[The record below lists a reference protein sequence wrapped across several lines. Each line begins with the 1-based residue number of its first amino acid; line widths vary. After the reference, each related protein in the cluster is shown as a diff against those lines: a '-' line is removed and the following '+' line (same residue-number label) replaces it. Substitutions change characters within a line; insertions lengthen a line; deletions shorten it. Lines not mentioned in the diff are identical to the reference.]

1 MSFSTKLIGCT
12 LHLIIKIITM
22 LRKFSLAAVSLL
34 SFFVS
39 SAQDSTKSLTFSGSL
54 DGYYRY
60 NFAGKTNNYTSFTN
74 SQNSFELGMA
84 SLRADATAM
93 SGKVG
98 ATVDLG
104 FGRRA
109 EEFSYNDG
117 QLLSGYSDLS
127 FPLDSATTTGKS
139 SFLSLSSIKQA
150 YVTYSPSSKV
160 KFTAGKFATHVGY
173 ELLDAPLNRNYS
185 MSYMFTNG
193 PFFHTGLK
201 VDITSGPVAFMVG
214 LTNYTDQTTTS
225 TEVKN
230 FIAQFSGG
238 TKNGKLKF
246 YLNYSGFGG
255 SKSGNNPSGLKSL
268 NQIDLVVMGTISS
281 KFNIGYNG
289 TVQSRKQVTGSTISD
304 GSWIG
309 NALYLNFDPAAKI
322 GITLRSEYISD
333 DKKVLFLPPAY
344 LLINN
349 KSVFANTLSLNAK
362 VGPLTI
368 IPEIRYESAQ
378 SDFYLKSDDTPTK
391 STFSALVAV
400 VYKF

>member
-22 LRKFSLAAVSLL
+22 LQKLFLAATAAVS
-34 SFFVS
+34 FFAAT
-39 SAQDSTKSLTFSGSL
+39 AQDSTKTLTFSGSA
-54 DGYYRY
+54 DAYYRY
-60 NFAGKTNNYTSFTN
+60 NFAGKANNYTSFTN
-74 SQNSFELGMA
+74 SQSSFELGMA

-104 FGRRA
+104 LGRRA
-109 EEFSYNDG
+109 EEFSYTDG
-117 QLLSGYSDLS
+117 ESN
-127 FPLDSATTTGKS
+127 TGKNGFVS
-139 SFLSLSSIKQA
+139 LSLIKQA
-150 YVTYSPSSKV
+150 YITYAPSAKI

-201 VDITSGPVAFMVG
+201 ADITAGPIGFMIG
-214 LTNYTDQTTTS
+214 LTNYTDQSTATTN
-225 TEVKN
+225 VKN
-230 FIAQFSGG
+230 FIAQISAA
-238 TKNGKLKF
+238 TKDGKLKA

-255 SKSGNNPSGLKSL
+255 SSSGNNPLRIKSL
-268 NQIDLVVMGTISS
+268 SQIDAVVMATISS

-289 TVQSRKQVTGSTISD
+289 TVQSKKPTAGSS

-309 NALYLNFDPAAKI
+309 NALYLNFDPTDKI

-333 DKKVLFLPPAY
+333 KDHITYAY
-344 LLINN
+344 TFNGTDFINADN
-349 KSVFANTLSLNAK
+349 IFANTLSFNAK

-368 IPEIRYESAQ
+368 IPEFRFESAKGKI
-378 SDFYLKSDDTPTK
+378 YLKDDGSDTK
-391 STFSALVAV
+391 STASGLIAV

>member
-1 MSFSTKLIGCT
+1 
-12 LHLIIKIITM
+12 M
-22 LRKFSLAAVSLL
+22 LRKLFLATVTSFSIFTL
-34 SFFVS
+34 
-39 SAQDSTKSLTFSGSL
+39 SAQDSTKTLSVSGSV

-60 NFAGKTNNYTSFTN
+60 NFSGKQNNYTSFTN
-74 SQNSFELGMA
+74 SQSSFELGMA
-84 SLRADATAM
+84 SLRTDATAL

-117 QLLSGYSDLS
+117 NDNPG
-127 FPLDSATTTGKS
+127 TGGAKNG
-139 SFLSLSSIKQA
+139 FLSLAAVKQA
-150 YVTYSPSSKV
+150 FVTFAPSSTV

-201 VDITSGPVAFMVG
+201 ADITAGPVAFMVG
-214 LTNYTDQTTTS
+214 LTNYTDQSTS
-225 TEVKN
+225 TTGVKN
-230 FIAQFSGG
+230 FIAQFSGAS
-238 TKNGKLKF
+238 KNGKLKF

-255 SKSGNNPSGLKSL
+255 STKGANPSGLKGLSQFDAVIL
-268 NQIDLVVMGTISS
+268 GTISS

-289 TVQSRKQVTGSTISD
+289 TVQSRKPINNATS
-304 GSWIG
+304 GSWVG
-309 NALYLNFDPAAKI
+309 NALYLNFDPTDKV
-322 GITLRSEYISD
+322 GITLRSEIISD
-333 DKKVLFLPPAY
+333 SKTIYFGT
-344 LLINN
+344 
-349 KSVFANTLSLNAK
+349 KSIFANTVSIDCK

-368 IPEIRYESAQ
+368 IPELRFESAN
-378 SDFYLKSDDTPTK
+378 SNFYIKKDGSGTK
-391 STFSALVAV
+391 STASALVAA

>member
-1 MSFSTKLIGCT
+1 
-12 LHLIIKIITM
+12 M
-22 LRKFSLAAVSLL
+22 LRKISLATATVL
-34 SFFVS
+34 FFFAS
-39 SAQDSTKSLTFSGSL
+39 NAQDSTKSLTVSGSI
-54 DGYYRY
+54 DAYYRY
-60 NFAGKTNNYTSFTN
+60 NFAGQQNNYTSFTN
-74 SQNSFELGMA
+74 SQSSFELGMA
-84 SLRADATAM
+84 SLRADATAL

-117 QLLSGYSDLS
+117 AANG
-127 FPLDSATTTGKS
+127 
-139 SFLSLSSIKQA
+139 FLSLSNIKQA
-150 YVTYSPSSKV
+150 YITYAPSSKV

-201 VDITSGPVAFMVG
+201 ADITAGPIGFMLG
-214 LTNYTDQTTTS
+214 LTNYTDETTATTT
-225 TEVKN
+225 TKN
-230 FIAQFSGG
+230 LIAQVSGA
-238 TKNGKLKF
+238 TKNGKLKV

-255 SKSGNNPSGLKSL
+255 SKAGNNPSGLKSL
-268 NQIDLVVMGTISS
+268 NQFDAVILGTISS

-289 TVQSRKQVTGSTISD
+289 TVQSRKPVTGSS

-309 NALYLNFDPAAKI
+309 NALYLNFDPTDKV
-322 GITLRSEYISD
+322 GITLRSELISD
-333 DKKVLFLPPAY
+333 SKTIYF
-344 LLINN
+344 NT
-349 KSVFANTLSLNAK
+349 KSIFANTISVNAK

-368 IPEIRYESAQ
+368 IPELRFESAQ
-378 SDFYLKSDDTPTK
+378 SNFYLKNDGSGTK
-391 STFSALVAV
+391 STVSALVAA

>member
-12 LHLIIKIITM
+12 LHLIIKTITM
-22 LRKFSLAAVSLL
+22 LQKLFLAATAAVS
-34 SFFVS
+34 FFAS
-39 SAQDSTKSLTFSGSL
+39 NAQDTTKTLTFSGSA
-54 DGYYRY
+54 DAYYRY
-60 NFAGKTNNYTSFTN
+60 NFAGKANNYTSFTN
-74 SQNSFELGMA
+74 SQSSFELGMA

-104 FGRRA
+104 LGRRA
-109 EEFSYNDG
+109 EEFSYTDG
-117 QLLSGYSDLS
+117 DV
-127 FPLDSATTTGKS
+127 DAGKNG
-139 SFLSLSSIKQA
+139 FASLTLIKQA
-150 YVTYSPSSKV
+150 YITYAPSSNV

-201 VDITSGPVAFMVG
+201 ADITAGPIGFMIG
-214 LTNYTDQTTTS
+214 LTNYTDQSTAT

-230 FIAQFSGG
+230 LIAQVSGATG
-238 TKNGKLKF
+238 NGKVKF
-246 YLNYSGFGG
+246 YLNYSGFAG
-255 SKSGNNPSGLKSL
+255 SKSGKNPSTLKAV
-268 NQIDLVVMGTISS
+268 NQIDLVVTGAVSG

-289 TVQSRKQVTGSTISD
+289 TVQSRDSVTGKD

-309 NALYLNFDPAAKI
+309 NALYLNFDPTDKI
-322 GITLRSEYISD
+322 GVTLRSEFISD
-333 DKKVLFLPPAY
+333 SKTIYFGT
-344 LLINN
+344 
-349 KSVFANTLSLNAK
+349 KSIFANTLSLNAK

-368 IPEIRYESAQ
+368 IPELRFESAQ
-378 SDFYLKSDDTPTK
+378 SDFYLKSDGAATK
-391 STFSALVAV
+391 STVSGLVAV